1 MDDAVSLAASATTS
15 ARPTFAVA
23 FGGGGARGLAHI
35 HVIEVLDELGIRPVA
50 IAGSSIGAI
59 IGAGMAAGMSGSDIR
74 TYARELLSNR
84 TEIVRRIWQLRPG
97 NMAAAVGGFRFTQFD
112 IERLLR
118 ALLPD
123 ALPERFAEL
132 SIPLRVTATD
142 YFGHSLVVQD
152 KGDLFSALAASAAIP
167 GLFRP
172 VRRDGRVLVDGG
184 IYNPVP
190 YDLLLDRADIVIA
203 IDVVGAPS
211 GSGIR
216 MPTSFDLMFGTSQ
229 LMMQAI
235 TNNKLAHQRPSIFL
249 RPKVSGFRVLD
260 FFKIDM
266 ILSESESIRN
276 ELKREIAAALAEF
289 GQRAGIASVRS
300 NPDSGSVVSRA

>member
-1 MDDAVSLAASATTS
+1 MDQATAAPLARTA
-15 ARPTFAVA
+15 ARRDPTFAVA
-23 FGGGGARGLAHI
+23 FGGGGARGIAHI

-59 IGAGMAAGMSGSDIR
+59 MGAGMAAGMRGREVRI
-74 TYARELLSNR
+74 YARELLSNR
-84 TEIVRRIWQLRPG
+84 AEIVRRIWQSRRG
-97 NMAAAVGGFRFTQFD
+97 SMMATGVGLRFTQFD
-112 IERLLR
+112 VERLLR

-123 ALPERFAEL
+123 ALPENFSGL
-132 SIPLRVTATD
+132 QIPLRVTATD
-142 YFGHSLVVQD
+142 YFGHRLVVQEE
-152 KGDLFSALAASAAIP
+152 GELYTALAASAAIP

-184 IYNPVP
+184 IFNPVP

-203 IDVVGAPS
+203 IDVAGTPT

-216 MPTSFDLMFGTSQ
+216 MPNSIDLVFGTSQ
-229 LMMQAI
+229 LMMQSI
-235 TNNKLAHQRPSIFL
+235 TNNMLAHKRPAIFL

-266 ILSESESIRN
+266 ILSECASIRS
-276 ELKREIAAALAEF
+276 ELKRGIEEAVQEF
-289 GQRAGIASVRS
+289 QHRQEAVG
-300 NPDSGSVVSRA
+300 